1 MHKYVDSSASAT
13 KNRQTGRDNRALPES
28 EKGNITALLG
38 DKIVAGEASVVKLVG
53 VGGGGTPQRHFKEL
67 Y

>member
-1 MHKYVDSSASAT
+1 MHKYVDSCASAT
-13 KNRQTGRDNRALPES
+13 KNRQTSRDNRAFPES

-38 DKIVAGEASVVKLVG
+38 HKIVTGEAAVVKLVG
-53 VGGGGTPQRHFKEL
+53 VGGRGTPQRHFKEL